1 MFPWEP
7 CSGAAAAPAC
17 DQMLAN
23 CEWEVG
29 VGGSS
34 LRGVAWCGVVAW
46 RACLAPVVLVLVLV
60 LGKCIVGAAARVR
73 MPGGRRL
80 KLNDS
85 AITHSHAC
93 LQVQGTRAYPWPW
106 SPVPGR
112 VGHESSIL
120 AS

>member
-17 DQMLAN
+17 DEMLAN
-23 CEWEVG
+23 CECEVG

-60 LGKCIVGAAARVR
+60 LGKCIVGAAARVQ
-73 MPGGRRL
+73 MPGGRQL

-93 LQVQGTRAYPWPW
+93 CLQLQGTRAYLSMALEP
-106 SPVPGR
+106 SPG
-112 VGHESSIL
+112 
-120 AS
+120 ASRP